1 VGHFNGGNAR
11 FNRLWLGGEWLRN
24 RGNAWATVSNN
35 KLADNN
41 AGAQVGWS
49 TWLDDHWR

>member
-1 VGHFNGGNAR
+1 VI
-11 FNRLWLGGEWLRN
+11 
-24 RGNAWATVSNN
+24 N